1 MESIRKQNDAR
12 ELELRELWKNWGE
25 RVDELEGIIEKMD
38 ELGSEK
44 T

>member
-38 ELGSEK
+38 ELGREK